1 MSRKYIKQQNETN
14 FVYPNNT
21 HTEYD
26 NEIIHDINN
35 NSVSGTVTNFTATTV
50 SPTSITFRY
59 NQTWSLN
66 DAERFIRNSNEV
78 SISSVHCMTSSQV
91 YYKPWRLVDETST
104 TNLTGTTF
112 TETGATFT
120 ITPTQMGVS
129 SFTNGT
135 YYFEIRFIGK
145 RAIYPICANYTI
157 STITPTVTPTPTP
170 SPTPTVGP
178 TPTPTPT
185 PTVTPSNFTTGVTL
199 NVTDTGYIKYNKSGV
214 GTVYYNLTSLGTV
227 VLTDC
232 LDCSSIQVGIPFADL
247 ANYTIVNCGN
257 PCGGVTPTPTPT
269 PTTSYTNYSVERY
282 LCQFPGCL
290 FVNMTTALL
299 PSTHT
304 PQYGNFYV
312 PDNPDGYVYKLIATT
327 VSTGL
332 QLLTV
337 SNYASCQDACVV

>member
-1 MSRKYIKQQNETN
+1 
-14 FVYPNNT
+14 
-21 HTEYD
+21 
-26 NEIIHDINN
+26 
-35 NSVSGTVTNFTATTV
+35 
-50 SPTSITFRY
+50 
-59 NQTWSLN
+59 
-66 DAERFIRNSNEV
+66 
-78 SISSVHCMTSSQV
+78 
-91 YYKPWRLVDETST
+91 
-104 TNLTGTTF
+104 
-112 TETGATFT
+112 
-120 ITPTQMGVS
+120 MGVS
-129 SFTNGT
+129 TFTNGT
-135 YYFEIRFIGK
+135 YYFEFRFIGK
-145 RAIYPICANYTI
+145 RAVYPVCANYTI
-157 STITPTVTPTPTP
+157 STITPQPTPTPTP

-185 PTVTPSNFTTGVTL
+185 PTVTPNNFTTGVTL

-214 GTVYYNLTSLGTV
+214 GTVYFNLTSLGTV